1 MHSTCLKYT
10 LSAAISLWVIKRLR
24 ASRASYRSSDIS
36 DSERGLI
43 GPLLLPG
50 AASEAI
56 SQASSRVDGSATAAS
71 AAAANE
77 ATSDS
82 PNFPGGSMSVTCLA
96 WRFCR
101 RPVCACA

>member
-1 MHSTCLKYT
+1 MPSTCLKYT
-10 LSAAISLWVIKRLR
+10 LSAAISLWVIKRLQ

-36 DSERGLI
+36 DSERGLL
-43 GPLLLPG
+43 GPLLPG

-71 AAAANE
+71 DAAVNE

-101 RPVCACA
+101 RPVCAYA